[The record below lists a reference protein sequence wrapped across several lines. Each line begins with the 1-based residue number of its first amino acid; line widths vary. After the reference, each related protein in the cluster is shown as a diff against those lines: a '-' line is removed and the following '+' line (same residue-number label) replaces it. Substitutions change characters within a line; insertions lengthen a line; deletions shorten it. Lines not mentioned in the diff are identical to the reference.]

1 MRRRRTIGLA
11 AFGAA
16 AALALAACGG
26 GSSGGSSGSGG
37 SGGSSSNAAFNA
49 GITKVVNPSTQ
60 KGGTL
65 TFDWRAA
72 PDSFDPGNTYYA
84 ADWDFARFYSQAL
97 MTYKAC
103 PGACGKTL
111 VPGPGD
117 RARRGQ

>member
-26 GSSGGSSGSGG
+26 SSGGGGSGSGG

-49 GITKVVNPSTQ
+49 GITSVVNPSTQ

-65 TFDWRAA
+65 TFDWRSA

-84 ADWDFARFYSQAL
+84 AVLGLRPVLLAGPDDLQGLPGRVRQDARA
-97 MTYKAC
+97 
-103 PGACGKTL
+103 
-111 VPGPGD
+111 GPGD